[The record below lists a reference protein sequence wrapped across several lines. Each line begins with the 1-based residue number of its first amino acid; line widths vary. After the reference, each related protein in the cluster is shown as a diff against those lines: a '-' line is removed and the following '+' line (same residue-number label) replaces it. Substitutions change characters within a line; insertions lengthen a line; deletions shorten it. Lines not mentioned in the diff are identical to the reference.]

1 MATLVERGLRA
12 QLSSGNLLTG
22 ELLVALDFHPE
33 SPPAELDESGPVPV
47 IPSLPSD
54 LDTLTASVS
63 GVVEKIAS
71 LPLAQIGQ
79 DLSHTV
85 RTVDELV
92 SSPAIPA
99 SIESLNLA
107 LQDLQILL
115 STVNDRTGPLMT
127 QAEATLASAEGF
139 VGEESMVRYDLNQL
153 IRELTNA
160 ARSIRVSSR
169 TISSGIPTP

>member
-1 MATLVERGLRA
+1 M
-12 QLSSGNLLTG
+12 
-22 ELLVALDFHPE
+22 
-33 SPPAELDESGPVPV
+33 
-47 IPSLPSD
+47 
-54 LDTLTASVS
+54 
-63 GVVEKIAS
+63 VEKIAS

-92 SSPAIPA
+92 SSPAIPE

-115 STVNDRTGPLMT
+115 GTVNDRAGPLMT
-127 QAEATLASAEGF
+127 QAETTLASANGF
-139 VGEESMVRYDLNQL
+139 VGEDSMVRYDLNQL

-160 ARSIRVSSR
+160 ARSIRVFADYLER
-169 TISSGIPTP
+169 NPDALIVGKK